1 LSENNKV
8 STAHAVDDGDDG
20 AYRVRPMTDRAAL
33 AYLEAS
39 GATAISIVDGEAG
52 CTFRTGAMAAE
63 VSAGVRV
70 PATFWVSGSV
80 ATAIARRARKL
91 AGDSPDVAT
100 ATQALAQAAADY
112 RVTLTPHATA
122 MARAR
127 SAAARIDSQLDAM
140 MSGGGL
146 RVFNAEYKR
155 RREAAGGKFMSYK
168 AAQMRLR
175 QAIVP
180 HLIEGRSINRSL
192 FEQIFGR

>member
-1 LSENNKV
+1 M
-8 STAHAVDDGDDG
+8 TIHIPFDDGGAG
-20 AYRVRPMTDRAAL
+20 AYRVSPMTDAAIS
-33 AYLEAS
+33 YLEAS
-39 GATAISIVDGEAG
+39 DAPAICIVRSATG
-52 CTFRTGAMAAE
+52 CTFRAALTGPGDVIAIYWLPRA
-63 VSAGVRV
+63 
-70 PATFWVSGSV
+70 V
-80 ATAIARRARKL
+80 AVAVARRARQHT
-91 AGDSPDVAT
+91 GDDPDRAK
-100 ATQALAQAAADY
+100 AESALAQAAVDY

-140 MSGGGL
+140 MEGGGL
-146 RVFNAEYKR
+146 ADFNREYKR

-192 FEQIFGR
+192 FEQIFR

>member
-1 LSENNKV
+1 MTIHILF
-8 STAHAVDDGDDG
+8 DDGGAG
-20 AYRVRPMTDRAAL
+20 AYRVPPMTDAAIS
-33 AYLEAS
+33 YLEAS
-39 GATAISIVDGEAG
+39 DAAAICVVRTATG
-52 CTFRTGAMAAE
+52 CTFRTGLTGPGDIIAIYWLPRA
-63 VSAGVRV
+63 
-70 PATFWVSGSV
+70 V
-80 ATAIARRARKL
+80 AVVVARRARQH
-91 AGDSPDVAT
+91 AGDDPDPAT
-100 ATQALAQAAADY
+100 AEAALAQAAADY

-127 SAAARIDSQLDAM
+127 NAAARIDSQLDAM